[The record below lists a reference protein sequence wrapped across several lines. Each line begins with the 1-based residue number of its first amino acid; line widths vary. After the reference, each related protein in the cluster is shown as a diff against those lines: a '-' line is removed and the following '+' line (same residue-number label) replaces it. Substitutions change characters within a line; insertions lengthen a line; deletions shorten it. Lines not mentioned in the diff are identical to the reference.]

1 MYTYI
6 YIYNNTNI
14 KKKNNSN
21 LKKRKITKIRKIS
34 KNNIRMCVGLFLGTP
49 PHRLVL
55 PPLRIWLNF

>member
-34 KNNIRMCVGLFLGTP
+34 KNNIRMRGGLLLASP
-49 PHRLVL
+49 PRRLVL